1 MPVINYIREHTRFIE
16 YASDE
21 HLSASERLVW
31 YALMHIMNQHA
42 QGNVWPGE
50 FIRIA
55 NDRLLTYCPMKF
67 DTMAAARNSLK
78 QRGLIEVIP
87 GEKNRKAPAYRMNY
101 FCPVYIPASE
111 DDCDG
116 TDVPPQHAGGYPKKS
131 DYMGDYMGGNMGDNI
146 GGNMGDYMGDI
157 NINYIRVKDKR
168 NPTETLM
175 DDDEEDININKY
187 ARAREAKYPW
197 SPEYNSIRRGTSTE
211 RDAIAR
217 KWEDAFGE
225 KPTPQTVNELAEKIR
240 GAVTLLDVLK
250 AIRNAAVI
258 PADNPFRYVME
269 CLFQIQQK
277 ALDEELRQEREEP
290 TP

>member
-55 NDRLLTYCPMKF
+55 NDRLLTYCPMRF
-67 DTMAAARNSLK
+67 DTMAAARNQLK

-101 FCPVYIPASE
+101 FCPVYLEPSE
-111 DDCDG
+111 DDCG
-116 TDVPPQHAGGYPKKS
+116 RANAPTQHNEGYPKKS
-131 DYMGDYMGGNMGDNI
+131 DNIGDNMGGNI
-146 GGNMGDYMGDI
+146 GGNIGGNVGDI
-157 NINYIRVKDKR
+157 NLYYTDNGYGYQTRRK
-168 NPTETLM
+168 P

-211 RDAIAR
+211 RDAIAK
-217 KWEDAFGE
+217 KWEDALGDR
-225 KPTPQTVNELAEKIR
+225 PTPQVINELAEELDEY
-240 GAVTLLDVLK
+240 VTIDDIMR
-250 AIRNAAVI
+250 AIRNAAVL
-258 PADNPFRYVME
+258 PAKNPFRYVTE
-269 CLFQIQQK
+269 CLYQK
-277 ALDEELRQEREEP
+277 RKGALEEEAQREREEP